1 VLRHL
6 IHRGTP
12 TGFPGSLQ
20 PDPPRRLRLSLL
32 SFAVFG
38 LFLAL
43 FARLWYL
50 QVLAGDRYGDLAEG
64 NRIRQ
69 VVVDAPR
76 GRILDRRG
84 RVLVGNRAAWAVTV
98 KLDQMR
104 SARQRNQVLNRL
116 AGVLHAPRRQLDE
129 RLRDY
134 TGSPLRGVPVAEDVP
149 ATTIFYLA
157 EHARE
162 FPGVAPEV
170 LALRDYP
177 HGTLAAHLLG
187 YVAEISQQELADPR
201 FAGHR
206 AGDLVGKAGVE
217 LTYDRWLRGTDGSE
231 DLEVNAAGQVVRTL
245 AVRDPIPGMDLQL
258 SIDLD
263 LQQTVERSLAAGM
276 AAARTLPD
284 SQRGGTYPAP
294 AGAAVVLDPGSGSVL
309 ALASLPQYDP
319 RKFVGGISKRD
330 YAAYAT
336 DPAKPLLDRAVQSV
350 YPPGSTW
357 KPMTAM
363 TGLRTGVINPST
375 TFDCPGTFSFGTT
388 VKHDWTPSGHGVVDL
403 TNSLRESCDVYYYNL
418 GAIYARAERGQELD
432 HKPPSEAMQQT
443 ARAFGFGRAP
453 QLDLPFAAAGTV
465 PDRAW
470 RKRFWQQHKRA
481 FCAAKD
487 PVDQDLCRE
496 GWRWQGGD
504 DLNIAIG
511 QGDLQ
516 VSPLQL
522 ASAYGALA
530 NGGTVYSPHVA
541 RTVVNPAT
549 RRPLLTVLPKVASAV
564 PIPASAFGAVDQ
576 ALATVPQSGTAASA
590 FAGFPLDRVPVAG
603 KTGTADLPPQA
614 PFAWFASFAPVGDPK
629 YAVVVM
635 VEQGGHGGE
644 SAAPVA
650 RAIYEQLFGLPVTA
664 IGTGADRSG

>member
-1 VLRHL
+1 VLH
-6 IHRGTP
+6 
-12 TGFPGSLQ
+12 

-43 FARLWYL
+43 FGRLWYL

-76 GRILDRRG
+76 GRILDRHG
-84 RVLVGNRAAWAVTV
+84 RLLVGNRAAWAVTV
-98 KLDQMR
+98 KLDQAGT
-104 SARQRNQVLNRL
+104 ARQRDRVLDRL
-116 AGVLHAPRRQLDE
+116 GGVLHLPRRTLDE

-134 TGSPLRGVPVAEDVP
+134 TGSPLRGVPVAQDVP

-157 EHARE
+157 EHARD

-187 YVAEISQQELADPR
+187 YVAEISEQELADRR
-201 FAGHR
+201 FSGHH

-217 LTYDRWLRGTDGSE
+217 LTYDRFLRGTDGVE
-231 DLEVNAAGQVVRTL
+231 DLEVNAAGRVVRTL
-245 AVRDPIPGMDLQL
+245 ATKEPVPGMDLRL

-263 LQQTVERSLAAGM
+263 VQQTAERSLADGM

-294 AGAAVVLDPGSGSVL
+294 AGAAVVLDPGDGSLL
-309 ALASLPQYDP
+309 ALASLPEYDP

-330 YAAYAT
+330 YAAYIA

-357 KPMTAM
+357 KPITAM
-363 TGLRTGVINPST
+363 SGLRTGAINPSS
-375 TFDCPGTFSFGTT
+375 TFSCPGAFTFGSY
-388 VKHDWTPSGHGVVDL
+388 VKHDWKPSGHGTVDL
-403 TNSLRESCDVYYYNL
+403 TQSLRLSCDVYYYNV
-418 GAIYARAERGQELD
+418 GAAYARAERTQELD
-432 HKPPSEAMQQT
+432 HQPVTEAMQAT

-453 QLDLPFAAAGTV
+453 RLDLPFAADGTV

-470 RKRFWQQHKRA
+470 RRRWWEQHKQA
-481 FCAAKD
+481 YCAAKD

-496 GWRWQGGD
+496 GWHWQGGD

-522 ASAYGALA
+522 ASAYAALA
-530 NGGTVYSPHVA
+530 NGGTVYAPHVA
-541 RTVVNPAT
+541 QALVDPAT
-549 RRPLLTVLPKVASAV
+549 RRVARTIAPKVTSAV
-564 PIPASAFGAVDQ
+564 AVPPSAFAAVDQ
-576 ALATVPQSGTAASA
+576 ALATVPQSGTAVSA
-590 FAGFPLDRVPVAG
+590 FSGFPLDRVPVAG

-614 PFAWFASFAPVGDPK
+614 PFAWFASFAPVGAPK

-650 RAIYEQLFGLPVTA
+650 RAIYERLFGLPVTP